1 MAISLTF
8 LDEEKTMTD
17 KDIDA
22 MMATLITA
30 YEKELNAVI
39 RK

>member
-17 KDIDA
+17 KDIDV
-22 MMATLITA
+22 MMASLITA